1 MASAAPPTQ
10 ADSRRVRQK
19 GHAIAIRSDWP
30 SSYGVLGD
38 SNKGYGAHL
47 LAVDDSAGAYSP
59 IPEKALR
66 AYRRNAD
73 MWDCA
78 AAMLVPFAEPR
89 PPDPISVITNTIRW
103 KCSIRHLPEASPL
116 LSRRSIDPNSSK
128 STGRSI
134 APRGKTSSPISGHK
148 QNGEGGTLLR
158 KADTAKR
165 LSAA

>member
-1 MASAAPPTQ
+1 M
-10 ADSRRVRQK
+10 
-19 GHAIAIRSDWP
+19 
-30 SSYGVLGD
+30 LGD
-38 SNKGYGAHL
+38 SNKTHGAHL

-66 AYRRNAD
+66 ADRRNAN

-78 AAMLVPFAEPR
+78 AAMLVPFHQAKTPQILT
-89 PPDPISVITNTIRW
+89 PVITNTIRW

-148 QNGEGGTLLR
+148 KNGEGGTLLR
-158 KADTAKR
+158 KAVRRNASRPPDCEFRSRAWLCRHVT
-165 LSAA
+165 